1 MPTDRLH
8 APDDEGE
15 LVTSMARILVVV
27 TAVALLL
34 LSTGCG
40 KEAQDGIQTV
50 AESPRR
56 SATAACRLEYRTVE
70 TAVDAYTALYGKP
83 PTSNDELL
91 GVLAEAPTYVEIESD
106 GTIGLT
112 ARAEELGCTLAA
124 AKGD

>member
-91 GVLAEAPTYVEIESD
+91 GEQGSNLRHPAPKAGVLPT
-106 GTIGLT
+106 
-112 ARAEELGCTLAA
+112 ELSPIRLPG
-124 AKGD
+124 G